1 VILRCSF
8 EELSALTSSAGR
20 LLDAHEE
27 GGRVCAPPDVMATLE
42 LLLPE
47 LTGDLS
53 IETLAEQQRLEDAL
67 ELVLDDAR
75 RRMDRLVIEQH
86 PAAEDAVTA
95 YFEYANILTVVDR
108 LRKMGAEM
116 RAIIEL
122 TTGRPADEETAKTVT
137 FPD

>member
-1 VILRCSF
+1 MILRCSF

-20 LLDAHEE
+20 VLDAHDD
-27 GGRVCAPPDVMATLE
+27 GGRVSAPASVMETLE

-86 PAAEDAVTA
+86 PAAEDAVAA

-122 TTGRPADEETAKTVT
+122 TTGRPADEKSARTVT